1 MEYSTLFLFAI
12 VTLSQTISIGPGV
25 ALVIN
30 NAFSQGLKSSIK
42 TSVYIRSGEA
52 IVMVISLFTL
62 SSTSSIEQHFYIIKI
77 LGGSYLIYIGVMGLI
92 NKKNKKSKVQ
102 KPLLIPLLNPKAY
115 LFFAALIP
123 AFIDDNT
130 NIALNFF
137 ILGVL
142 FIFISFLTD
151 IIYIA
156 ISLTIRDK
164 LTPSFSRYIS
174 ICSSI
179 FILGTGIYFIL
190 TWNAV
195 FILIQP

>member
-1 MEYSTLFLFAI
+1 MECSTLFSFAI

>member
-1 MEYSTLFLFAI
+1 MEYSTLLSFAI

-30 NAFSQGLKSSIK
+30 NAFSHGLKSSIK
-42 TSVYIRSGEA
+42 TSIYIRIGET
-52 IVMVISLFTL
+52 IVMAISLFAL
-62 SSTSSIEQHFYIIKI
+62 SSTSSTEQHFHIIKI
-77 LGGSYLIYIGVMGLI
+77 FGGGYLIYIGLMGLI
-92 NKKNKKSKVQ
+92 NKKNKQRKDQ
-102 KPLLIPLLNPKAY
+102 KPFLIPLLNPKAY

-123 AFIDDNT
+123 TFIDNNT
-130 NIALNFF
+130 NITLNFF

-151 IIYIA
+151 LIYIA

-179 FILGTGIYFIL
+179 FILGTGIYFIF
-190 TWNAV
+190 T
-195 FILIQP
+195 

>member
-1 MEYSTLFLFAI
+1 MEYSTLFSFAI

-52 IVMVISLFTL
+52 IVMVISLLTL

-142 FIFISFLTD
+142 FISFLTD

-190 TWNAV
+190 T
-195 FILIQP
+195 

>member
-1 MEYSTLFLFAI
+1 MEYSTLFSFAI

-92 NKKNKKSKVQ
+92 NKKKKSKVQ

-190 TWNAV
+190 T
-195 FILIQP
+195 

>member
-1 MEYSTLFLFAI
+1 MEYSTLFSFAI

-42 TSVYIRSGEA
+42 TSIYIRAGEA

-164 LTPSFSRYIS
+164 LTP
-174 ICSSI
+174 
-179 FILGTGIYFIL
+179 
-190 TWNAV
+190 
-195 FILIQP
+195 

>member
-1 MEYSTLFLFAI
+1 MEYSTLFSFAI

-42 TSVYIRSGEA
+42 TSVYIRVGEA

>member
-1 MEYSTLFLFAI
+1 MEYSTLLSFAI

-30 NAFSQGLKSSIK
+30 NAFSHGLKSSIK
-42 TSVYIRSGEA
+42 TSIYIRIGET
-52 IVMVISLFTL
+52 IVMAISLFAL
-62 SSTSSIEQHFYIIKI
+62 SSTSSTEQHFHIIKI
-77 LGGSYLIYIGVMGLI
+77 FGGGYLIYIGLMGLI
-92 NKKNKKSKVQ
+92 NKKNKRRKEQ
-102 KPLLIPLLNPKAY
+102 KPFLIPLLNPKAY

-123 AFIDDNT
+123 TFIDNNT
-130 NIALNFF
+130 NITLNFF

-151 IIYIA
+151 LIYIA

-179 FILGTGIYFIL
+179 FILGTGIILFLRETPFIL
-190 TWNAV
+190 M
-195 FILIQP
+195 QP

>member
-1 MEYSTLFLFAI
+1 
-12 VTLSQTISIGPGV
+12 
-25 ALVIN
+25 
-30 NAFSQGLKSSIK
+30 
-42 TSVYIRSGEA
+42 
-52 IVMVISLFTL
+52 
-62 SSTSSIEQHFYIIKI
+62 
-77 LGGSYLIYIGVMGLI
+77 
-92 NKKNKKSKVQ
+92 VQ

-190 TWNAV
+190 T
-195 FILIQP
+195 

>member
-1 MEYSTLFLFAI
+1 MEYSTLFSFAI

-92 NKKNKKSKVQ
+92 NKKKTKKSKVQ

-190 TWNAV
+190 T
-195 FILIQP
+195 

>member
-1 MEYSTLFLFAI
+1 MEYSTLFSFAI

-52 IVMVISLFTL
+52 IVMVISLLTL

-142 FIFISFLTD
+142 FISFLTD

>member
-1 MEYSTLFLFAI
+1 MEYSTLFSFAI

-164 LTPSFSRYIS
+164 LTPSFSRFIS

>member
-1 MEYSTLFLFAI
+1 MEYSTLFSFAI

-42 TSVYIRSGEA
+42 TSIYIRAGEA

-179 FILGTGIYFIL
+179 FILGTGIYVIL
-190 TWNAV
+190 T
-195 FILIQP
+195 